1 MQGYEI
7 MVLHLKAKPGNKVN
21 QVSVAADGTIVIKI
35 KAPAHDGKA
44 NQELIKFLS
53 EKLNLPKSKIQLVSG
68 FATPF
73 KKFEIEAD
81 EMQVK
86 QKLTG
91 S

>member
-1 MQGYEI
+1 
-7 MVLHLKAKPGNKVN
+7 MVLHLKAKPGSKVN

-44 NQELIKFLS
+44 NEALIKFLS

-68 FATPF
+68 FTAPF

-81 EMQVK
+81 EMLVK